1 MIFIKPT
8 ILSYEDVKDIK
19 FQSKKYDWTEL
30 RDFLFGV
37 IISGIFGAS
46 IGFAMLMLS

>member
-8 ILSYEDVKDIK
+8 ILTYEDVKDIK
-19 FQSKKYDWTEL
+19 FPSKKYDWTEL

-46 IGFAMLMLS
+46 VGFALLVLS